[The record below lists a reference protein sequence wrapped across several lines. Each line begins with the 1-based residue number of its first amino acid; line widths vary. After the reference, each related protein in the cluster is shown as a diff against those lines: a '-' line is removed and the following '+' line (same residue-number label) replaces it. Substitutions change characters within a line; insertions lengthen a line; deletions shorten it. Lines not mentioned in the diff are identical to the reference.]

1 MSTETTTT
9 ARVSRWR
16 RSGRVM
22 VQLAMLTAVA
32 INGLVVLARSTAK
45 DARRERHESRQW
57 YALYRDVMVNQPQ
70 QSWAPLRSDPLAA
83 LRSGDIWCAIKASD
97 TADRKLVDQLVD

>member
-1 MSTETTTT
+1 MSSETAT
-9 ARVSRWR
+9 ARLSRWR
-16 RSGRVM
+16 RSGRIV
-22 VQLAMLTAVA
+22 VQLAILAAVA

-45 DARRERHESRQW
+45 DVRRERRESREW
-57 YALYRDVMVNQPQ
+57 YALYRDVMVNQEQ

-97 TADRKLVDQLVD
+97 TVDRKLIDQLVD